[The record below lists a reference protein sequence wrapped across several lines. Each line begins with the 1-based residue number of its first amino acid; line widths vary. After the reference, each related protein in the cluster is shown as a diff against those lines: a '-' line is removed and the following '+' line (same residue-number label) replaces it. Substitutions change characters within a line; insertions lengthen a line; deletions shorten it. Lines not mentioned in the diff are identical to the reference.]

1 MKYFEALT
9 LDFEDYTPKDVPQQ
23 SWVHGPLNVA
33 VEQLADDISCIAG
46 LQ

>member
-1 MKYFEALT
+1 VKYLEELT

-23 SWVHGPLNVA
+23 SSAHSTLYVA
-33 VEQLADDISCIAG
+33 TEKLTDDISSIAR